1 MGKSW
6 RKSFIRRFLVDC
18 GLFALLGFSTNARA
32 EEPLRTQLRLMLPLS
47 GIGIVG
53 RDKVTAPDG
62 GSYYRSGDEQLNLL
76 GLSAGQDLS
85 SLVTSELYAALITSD
100 GLKPR
105 GLFGLR
111 VGPQFTVGDWRK
123 VQGTGPQLRMAGLLG
138 LAYRGRLWDWVHTS
152 DWQGQSSLAVNLAPS
167 LDLNYF
173 TSRNFAL
180 NLRARTE
187 FSYVV
192 AQFGDKIW
200 SDGEGG
206 PREDGYRWGLGAGL
220 DIGVVF

>member
-6 RKSFIRRFLVDC
+6 SESCIRRFLVGC

-32 EEPLRTQLRLMLPLS
+32 EEPLRTQLRLTLPLT
-47 GIGIVG
+47 GVGIVG
-53 RDKVTAPDG
+53 RDTVTEPIGEA
-62 GSYYRSGDEQLNLL
+62 YYRPADEQFSLL
-76 GLSAGQDLS
+76 GLSIGRDLS
-85 SLVTSELYAALITSD
+85 SHVTSELHAALITCD
-100 GLKPR
+100 GNKPR

-123 VQGTGPQLRMAGLLG
+123 VQGTGPQLRLAGLLG
-138 LAYRGRLWDWVHTS
+138 MAYRGKLWDWVHS
-152 DWQGQSSLAVNLAPS
+152 GDWQGQRSLAVNLAPT

-192 AQFGDKIW
+192 AQLGDKIW
-200 SDGEGG
+200 SDGEGTTV
-206 PREDGYRWGLGAGL
+206 DAYRWGLGAGF

>member
-1 MGKSW
+1 MGKNRSDV
-6 RKSFIRRFLVDC
+6 FIRGFLIGC
-18 GLFALLGFSTNARA
+18 GFFALLGFSTSARA
-32 EEPLRTQLRLMLPLS
+32 EEPLRTQLRLMLPLT

-53 RDKVTAPDG
+53 RDRVTAPIG
-62 GSYYRSGDEQLNLL
+62 KSYYRPADEQLNLL
-76 GLSAGQDLS
+76 GLSVGQDLS
-85 SLVTSELYAALITSD
+85 SHVTSELHAALITSD
-100 GLKPR
+100 GFKPR

-123 VQGTGPQLRMAGLLG
+123 VQGTGPQLRLAGLLG
-138 LAYRGRLWDWVHTS
+138 LAYRGKLWDWVHTS
-152 DWQGQSSLAVNLAPS
+152 AWQGQSSFAVNLAPT

-200 SDGEGG
+200 SDGEGTTV
-206 PREDGYRWGLGAGL
+206 DAYRWGLGAGL